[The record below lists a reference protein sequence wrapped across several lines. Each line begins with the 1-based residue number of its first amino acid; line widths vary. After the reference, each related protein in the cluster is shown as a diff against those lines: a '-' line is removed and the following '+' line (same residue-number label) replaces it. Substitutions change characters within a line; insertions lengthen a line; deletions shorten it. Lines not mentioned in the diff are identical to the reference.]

1 MADYGD
7 TMFGS
12 QAATDYYNQ
21 LQAVSSANN
30 AYNAAQAEKQMK
42 FQEQSA
48 AKAMDFNSR
57 QAEITRNWQE
67 MMSNTA
73 YQRQVKDMVSAGLN
87 PVLGVSNSGAAVPS
101 GATGTGI
108 ASQGAKSEADTTMA
122 NAFSSMVNALVQGQ
136 TARDVAEINA
146 KTSMHNAEVSAEAVL
161 ASAGLS
167 AGATKYAS
175 GLSAA
180 AAQYAA
186 KLGFDETL
194 LSIAGQRER
203 LQMSN
208 DFSQYMAENYPT
220 TWTQMIPAL
229 INALFGGSS
238 DSSGLGLTTD
248 ARDALTKY
256 LNDLVDDKTKNKSNK
271 DPLSKIKYGAS
282 SSEYGKSD
290 GRPKER

>member
-12 QAATDYYNQ
+12 AAATDYWNS
-21 LQAVSSANN
+21 LHAVSSANN
-30 AYNAAQAEKQMK
+30 AYNAAQAAAQMK

-48 AKAMDFNSR
+48 AKAMDFNAR

-73 YQRQVKDMVSAGLN
+73 YQRQVRDMVAAGLN

-101 GATGTGI
+101 GATGTGV

-146 KTSMHNAEVSAEAVL
+146 KTSMHNAELSAQAVL

-167 AGATKYAS
+167 AEASKYGS
-175 GLSAA
+175 GLAA
-180 AAQYAA
+180 AASRFASS
-186 KLGFDETL
+186 LGFDAAVL
-194 LSIAGQRER
+194 AQSGQTER

-208 DFSQYMAENYPT
+208 EFSKYMAENYPS
-220 TWTQMIPAL
+220 TWAQTVPAL
-229 INALFGGSS
+229 IEAFLGYGSS
-238 DSSGLGLTTD
+238 SSGYGNISEQIMNPIAVLLSSVFGND
-248 ARDALTKY
+248 YEKA
-256 LNDLVDDKTKNKSNK
+256 LNDLQIK
-271 DPLSKIKYGAS
+271 LKYGYKYGDKS
-282 SSEYGKSD
+282 KNNEYNA
-290 GRPKER
+290 R